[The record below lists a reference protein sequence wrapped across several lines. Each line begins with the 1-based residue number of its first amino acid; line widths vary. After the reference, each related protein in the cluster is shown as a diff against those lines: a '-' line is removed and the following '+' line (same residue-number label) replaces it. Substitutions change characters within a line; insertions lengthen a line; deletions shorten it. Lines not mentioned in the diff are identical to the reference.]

1 MEDAKV
7 AASPAV
13 KLALVVARLAFVVA
27 KLVLVVAKLVLVV
40 AKLVLV
46 VARLVLVVAKLVFV
60 VANPVVFA
68 FTSATQLEPATVP
81 NRAVVQAAQA
91 EEPVNPANKAAAT
104 KTFFED
110 KNTVF
115 FMI

>member
-27 KLVLVVAKLVLVV
+27 KLVLVVARLVFVVAKLVLVV

-46 VARLVLVVAKLVFV
+46 VAKLVFV
-60 VANPVVFA
+60 VARPVSVLLTVFV
-68 FTSATQLEPATVP
+68 QPALKNVP
-81 NRAVVQAAQA
+81 NVGAQTAHA
-91 EEPVNPANKAAAT
+91 EFPAKPANKAAAT